1 MIFIKRNPELIPEK
15 VIEVARRAQER
26 LERLP
31 PDERAD
37 FIKKKSHIWRGFSK
51 YLSMMSY
58 GKCWYSEARD
68 AGANFD
74 VDHFRP
80 KAEAKR
86 SEEVVDEEGYPW
98 LAFDWENYRLSA
110 QNCNRLNKDDNA
122 NKTVGKGSWFPLL
135 DGSRKACWDDRCVEE
150 ESPVLIDPVV
160 RDDLRFVDFDQR
172 GLFKPS
178 DLCVGLPAK
187 RIRES
192 AEIYGLNFERMREA
206 RFRSMDD
213 ARRLYETVLQSA
225 EDLNVIGDAAPMNAI
240 ERQIEDL
247 RAKTR
252 ADAPFS
258 RAVRIH
264 LQKLGADEYL
274 IDRSMDAA

>member
-1 MIFIKRNPELIPEK
+1 MIFIKRDPELIPDK
-15 VIEVARRAQER
+15 VVEVARRAQDT
-26 LERLP
+26 LEKLP
-31 PDERAD
+31 AADRAD

-51 YLSMMSY
+51 YLSKMSY

-86 SEEVVDEEGYPW
+86 SDEVVDDEGYPW
-98 LAFDWENYRLSA
+98 LAFEWENYRLSA
-110 QNCNRLNKDDNA
+110 QNCNRLNKDEKA
-122 NKTVGKGSWFPLL
+122 ERTVGKGSWFPLL
-135 DGSRKACWDDRCVEE
+135 GGSPKACWDDRCIEVEA
-150 ESPVLIDPVV
+150 PVLIDPVV
-160 RDDLRFVDFDQR
+160 RDDLHFVDFDQR

-178 DLCVGLPAK
+178 DLCVGQPAK

-192 AEIYGLNFERMREA
+192 AVIYALNFEQMREA
-206 RFRSMDD
+206 RFRAMDD
-213 ARRLYETVLQSA
+213 ARKLYETILQCA
-225 EDLNVIGDAAPMNAI
+225 EDLSPIGDDAPMRALERLI
-240 ERQIEDL
+240 EEL

-264 LQKLGADEYL
+264 LQKLGANDYL
-274 IDRSMDAA
+274 IDRSLDAA

>member
-1 MIFIKRNPELIPEK
+1 MIFIKRDLELIPEK
-15 VIEVARRAQER
+15 VFEVARRAQDT

-31 PDERAD
+31 AADRAEY
-37 FIKKKSHIWRGFSK
+37 IKKKTHIWRGFSK
-51 YLSMMSY
+51 YLSKMSY

-68 AGANFD
+68 AGAKFD

-86 SEEVVDEEGYPW
+86 SDEVVDHEGYPW
-98 LAFDWENYRLSA
+98 LAFEWENYRLSA
-110 QNCNRLNKDDNA
+110 QNCNRLNKDEKA
-122 NKTVGKGSWFPLL
+122 KRTVGKGSWFPLL
-135 DGSRKACWDDRCVEE
+135 NDSPKACWDDRCIEAE
-150 ESPVLIDPVV
+150 APILIDPVV
-160 RDDLRFVDFDQR
+160 KDDLHFVDFDQR

-192 AEIYGLNFERMREA
+192 AVIYALNFEQMREA
-206 RFRSMDD
+206 RFCAMDD
-213 ARRLYETVLQSA
+213 ARRRYETILTCA
-225 EDLNVIGDAAPMNAI
+225 EELGPIGDDAPMRAL

-264 LQKLGADEYL
+264 LQKSGANDYL
-274 IDRSMDAA
+274 IDRSLDAA